1 MTIQQASDALGLDYT
16 EVRWHLNVRPELRV
30 FLLDV
35 AMLAD
40 RRKEI
45 LRND

>member
-1 MTIQQASDALGLDYT
+1 MTIQQASDALGLDYA
-16 EVRWHLNVRPELRV
+16 EVRWHLNVRPELRI

-40 RRKEI
+40 YRKTLGVE
-45 LRND
+45 